1 MTTVKTVATNYSADQ
16 VTSIVTAY
24 KAGTSLE
31 DIAKSVSKSV
41 PSVRAKLSSLKV
53 YISKAKSDVKTS
65 DKGEKANKES
75 LAAKLSELVG
85 LPLLNVESA
94 SKPALLALINA
105 IIQRDEKI
113 NSLIN
118 DMLGND
124 EASDEASDE
133 SESESE
139 SDEAS
144 ESESDEASDV

>member
-94 SKPALLALINA
+94 SKPALIALINA
-105 IIQRDEKI
+105 IMVRDQKI
-113 NSLIN
+113 ASLIN
-118 DMLGND
+118 DLLD
-124 EASDEASDE
+124 DQ
-133 SESESE
+133 
-139 SDEAS
+139 
-144 ESESDEASDV
+144 DVEDDQGVEDDQDVDRDDSSLV

>member
-1 MTTVKTVATNYSADQ
+1 MTTVKTLPAANYSEAQ
-16 VTSIVTAY
+16 VLSIVAAY

-53 YISKAKSDVKTS
+53 YVSKAKSDVKTS

-94 SKPALLALINA
+94 SKPALIALINA

-118 DMLGND
+118 DMLGD
-124 EASDEASDE
+124 A
-133 SESESE
+133 ESESE
-139 SDEAS
+139 SDS
-144 ESESDEASDV
+144 TLV